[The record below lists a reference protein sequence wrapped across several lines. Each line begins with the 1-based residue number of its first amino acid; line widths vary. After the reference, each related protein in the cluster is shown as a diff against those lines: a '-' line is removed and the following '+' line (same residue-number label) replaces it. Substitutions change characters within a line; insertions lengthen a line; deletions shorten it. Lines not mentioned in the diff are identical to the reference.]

1 MRSALDNI
9 LRALR
14 YRNFRLFF
22 MGQSISLIGTWMQQV
37 AMSWLVYRMTGSP
50 FMLGVV
56 AFASQIPSLLL
67 SPLAGVLCDR
77 WDRHR
82 TLIATQTLAM
92 IQAFMITALVMTK
105 TIAVWHIIALGV
117 FLGSINALE
126 IPVRQSFII
135 DMVEKK
141 EILGN
146 AIALNSFMFNMAR
159 LIGPSIAGLM
169 IAFAGEGPCFLANGL
184 SFLAV
189 IAGLFMMKLQPKPHK
204 PKKTRVMH
212 GLMEGVRYVFGF
224 APIRHM
230 LMLLSV
236 ISMMGMSY
244 IVLMPVFAKNVL
256 HGGPGTLG
264 FLMAAGGIGALV
276 ATIYLASRE
285 RIIRLG
291 RIIPVSAVIF
301 ASALVVFSFSRSLWL
316 SILLLS
322 ISGFGFMVHM
332 ASTNTILQTI
342 VEDDKRGRAMSFY
355 AMAFMGVAPFGSLLA
370 GSLADLVGVTN
381 AIVIGGMVCIFA
393 SFIFAARVPVL
404 KGLVKPIYDRM
415 SLTDSVNTISEIT
428 VPPED

>member
-1 MRSALDNI
+1 MKFRLKSI
-9 LRALR
+9 FRALR

-22 MGQSISLIGTWMQQV
+22 AGQSISLIGTWMQQV
-37 AMSWLVYRMTGSP
+37 AMSWLVYRLTGSAVI
-50 FMLGVV
+50 LGVV
-56 AFASQIPSLLL
+56 AFASQIPSLIL
-67 SPLAGVLCDR
+67 SPIAGVLSDR
-77 WDRHR
+77 WNRHK

-92 IQAFMITALVMTK
+92 IQAFIMAALVLTGTVK
-105 TIAVWHIIALGV
+105 VWHIVALGI

-135 DMVEKK
+135 DMVERK

-159 LIGPSIAGLM
+159 LVGPSIAGVL
-169 IAFAGEGPCFLANGL
+169 IAMLGEGPCFLANGL

-189 IAGLFMMKLQPKPHK
+189 IAGLLLMSLKRKSAK
-204 PKKTRVMH
+204 PKKTHVLH
-212 GLMEGVRYVFGF
+212 GLMEGVRYVFGSQ
-224 APIRHM
+224 PIRYM

-236 ISMMGMSY
+236 MSMMGMSY

-276 ATIYLASRE
+276 ATLFLASRE
-285 RIIRLG
+285 KVIKLG
-291 RIIPVSAVIF
+291 RIIPVSAIIF
-301 ASALVVFSFSRSLWL
+301 AAGLILFSFTRTLWL
-316 SILLLS
+316 SVIILS
-322 ISGFGFMVHM
+322 VSGFGFMVHM
-332 ASTNTILQTI
+332 AATNTILQTI

-370 GSLADLVGVTN
+370 GWLTNIFGVTN
-381 AIVIGGMVCIFA
+381 AIIIGGTVCIFA
-393 SFIFAARVPVL
+393 ALLFAAKVPLL
-404 KGLVKPIYDRM
+404 KSLVRPIYDRI
-415 SLTDSVNTISEIT
+415 SLASGVNTISELT

>member
-1 MRSALDNI
+1 MRSTLNNI
-9 LRALR
+9 FRALR

-37 AMSWLVYRMTGSP
+37 AMSWLVYRMTGSA

-67 SPLAGVLCDR
+67 SPIAGVMCDR
-77 WDRHR
+77 WNRHR
-82 TLIATQTLAM
+82 TLITTQTLAM
-92 IQAFMITALVMTK
+92 IQALIMATLVMTH
-105 TIAVWHIIALGV
+105 TVRVWHIVVLGSI
-117 FLGSINALE
+117 LGSINAME

-141 EILGN
+141 EMLGN

-159 LIGPSIAGLM
+159 LIGPSIAGVL
-169 IAFAGEGPCFLANGL
+169 IAVIGEGPCFLANGL
-184 SFLAV
+184 SFIAV
-189 IAGLFMMKLQPKPHK
+189 IIGLFLMKLSGKTHK
-204 PKKTRVMH
+204 PKKTHILH

-224 APIRHM
+224 PPIRHM

-264 FLMAAGGIGALV
+264 FLMAAGGIGALI
-276 ATIYLASRE
+276 ATIFLASRE
-285 RIIRLG
+285 KVMRLG
-291 RIIPVSAVIF
+291 RIIPVSAGIF
-301 ASALVVFSFSRSLWL
+301 AVGLVLFAFTRTLWI
-316 SILLLS
+316 SVIILA

-332 ASTNTILQTI
+332 AATNTILQTI

-370 GSLADLVGVTN
+370 GSLANLIGVTN
-381 AIVIGGMVCIFA
+381 AIIIGGMVCI
-393 SFIFAARVPVL
+393 IAALVFTTKIPML
-404 KGLVKPIYDRM
+404 KGHVKPIYDRIT
-415 SLTDSVNTISEIT
+415 LTSSMNTISEIT

>member
-1 MRSALDNI
+1 M
-9 LRALR
+9 R

-22 MGQSISLIGTWMQQV
+22 MGQSVSLIGTWMQQV
-37 AMSWLVYRMTGSP
+37 AMSWLVYRMTGSA

-56 AFASQIPSLLL
+56 AFASQIPSLVL
-67 SPLAGVLCDR
+67 SPIAGVMCDR
-77 WDRHR
+77 WDRYR
-82 TLIATQTLAM
+82 TLIATQILAM
-92 IQAFMITALVMTK
+92 VQAFIMAILVMTG
-105 TIAVWHIIALGV
+105 TVAVWHIIILGL

-141 EILGN
+141 EVLGN

-159 LIGPSIAGLM
+159 LIGPSIAGVL
-169 IAFAGEGPCFLANGL
+169 IAIIGEGPCFLANGL

-189 IAGLFMMKLQPKPHK
+189 IAGLLLMRLPRKVSK
-204 PKKTRVMH
+204 PKNEHVLKVM
-212 GLMEGVRYVFGF
+212 MEGVRYVFGF
-224 APIRHM
+224 RPIRYM

-276 ATIYLASRE
+276 ATIFLASRE
-285 RIIRLG
+285 KVIRLG
-291 RIIPVSAVIF
+291 RIIPVSAMIF
-301 ASALVVFSFSRSLWL
+301 ASALVIFSFTRTLWL
-316 SILLLS
+316 SMFLLAV
-322 ISGFGFMVHM
+322 SGFGFMVHM
-332 ASTNTILQTI
+332 AATNTILQTI

-370 GSLADLVGVTN
+370 GALANMVGVTN

-393 SFIFAARVPVL
+393 SIAFATKLPIL
-404 KGLVKPIYDRM
+404 KKLVGPIYDKIAL
-415 SLTDSVNTISEIT
+415 SSEVNTI
-428 VPPED
+428 P